1 MQCPLPSTGFMMWPE
16 CSWGLEGQEDE
27 MYNQPKAEGDPETE
41 SARRMLVPQE
51 SVVIRPKS
59 FSLIKQDTRTFP

>member
-16 CSWGLEGQEDE
+16 CSWGLEGQEGE

-59 FSLIKQDTRTFP
+59 FSLIKQDTLTFP

>member
-1 MQCPLPSTGFMMWPE
+1 
-16 CSWGLEGQEDE
+16 

-41 SARRMLVPQE
+41 PARRMLVPQE